1 MLSLGLA
8 AALLLATP
16 ASPEAVQKTAAEVLA
31 SKDYQK
37 DLPTDPTLPEF
48 KLPTG
53 PLLVV
58 LRVLL
63 WAAVAVILALLG
75 VWLARTLGRYVRDAK
90 VQEPPLP
97 PPSEVTRLPL
107 TAAEALALQGRF
119 GDAVHVLLLRTLEVL
134 SGNLP
139 APLSPSFT
147 SREVLARIPLRDPA
161 REALTGLISAVE
173 VSHFGGAE
181 VTAGDYQICLDRF
194 HRFAAAYQG
203 GA

>member
-1 MLSLGLA
+1 MLALGLA
-8 AALLLATP
+8 AALLLSAP

-37 DLPTDPTLPEF
+37 ELPADPTLPEF

-53 PLLVV
+53 PLLII

-63 WAAVAVILALLG
+63 WAGVAVIAVLLG
-75 VWLARTLGRYVRDAK
+75 VWLTRVLGRYVRDAR
-90 VQEPPLP
+90 VEEAPLP
-97 PPSEVTRLPL
+97 APSEVTQLPL
-107 TAAEALALQGRF
+107 TAAEALARQGRF
-119 GDAVHVLLLRTLEVL
+119 GEAVHVLLLRTLELL
-134 SGNLP
+134 SRNLP

-147 SREVLARIPLRDPA
+147 SREVLARIPLGGPA
-161 REALTGLISAVE
+161 RDALSGLVSAVE

-181 VTAGDYQICLDRF
+181 VTVGDYQVCLDRF
-194 HRFAAAYQG
+194 QRFAEAYQG